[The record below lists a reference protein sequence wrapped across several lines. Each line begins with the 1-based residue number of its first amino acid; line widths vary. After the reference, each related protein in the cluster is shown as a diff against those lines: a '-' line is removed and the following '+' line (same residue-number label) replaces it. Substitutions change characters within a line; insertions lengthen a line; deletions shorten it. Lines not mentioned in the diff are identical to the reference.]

1 MSRILRIKPRALQQ
15 FKKIIGESGGGSLKL
30 SLKSGGCNGFEY
42 KIEATNNEVEKGDE
56 VIRLDGVELVVCGKS
71 LLYILGTS
79 IDYSKSIMGETF
91 VFENPNASSTCG
103 CGSSFNAME

>member
-1 MSRILRIKPRALQQ
+1 MSKIIVIKPRALQQ
-15 FKKIIGESGGGSLKL
+15 FKKILADSGKQAIKL

-42 KIEATNNEVEKGDE
+42 KLEETSSNVEKGDE
-56 VIRLDGVELVVCGKS
+56 VIKLEGVEIQICRKS
-71 LLYILGTS
+71 LLYILGSS

>member
-1 MSRILRIKPRALQQ
+1 MNKIIVVKKRALDQ
-15 FKKIIGESGGGSLKL
+15 FKKILLESGDSALKL

-42 KIEATNNEVEKGDE
+42 KLESTNNKITKGDE
-56 VIRLDGVELVVCGKS
+56 IISLDGIEIQVCGKS

-79 IDYSKSIMGETF
+79 IDYTKTIMGETF
-91 VFENPNASSTCG
+91 IFDNPNASSTCG

>member
-1 MSRILRIKPRALQQ
+1 MQ
-15 FKKIIGESGGGSLKL
+15 GTV
-30 SLKSGGCNGFEY
+30 

-56 VIRLDGVELVVCGKS
+56 VIRLEGVELVVCGKS